1 MKMMTAEQAAKAAK
15 GLTFE
20 KVWAA
25 MMKSEQRMEEYNR
38 KWKERMEESNRE
50 WKEQMAESDREWKEQ
65 MAESDRKWK
74 EQMKELSKNI
84 GGISNS
90 LGDLTESMFRHEL
103 WKKFKEIGIPVTCQ
117 SSDKEFSDHDGRILA
132 EVDIFME
139 NGDCVIAVEI
149 KTRLKMEHV
158 DAHLKRI
165 EIIRRYMDERGDKR
179 KLFGAVAGGS
189 VPKKVMGHAQ
199 EQGLYVILQNGES
212 VSIADAPQGFKAR
225 EW

>member
-1 MKMMTAEQAAKAAK
+1 MKIMTAEQAAKAAK

-25 MMKSEQRMEEYNR
+25 MMKSER
-38 KWKERMEESNRE
+38 KWEKSMAESRRE
-50 WKEQMAESDREWKEQ
+50 WKES

-103 WKKFKEIGIPVTCQ
+103 WKKFKDIGISVTCQ

-132 EVDIFME
+132 EVDVFME

-149 KTRLKMEHV
+149 KTKLKMEHV

-165 EIIRRYMDERGDKR
+165 EIVRQYMDERGDKR
-179 KLFGAVAGGS
+179 KLLGAVAGGS
-189 VPKKVMGHAQ
+189 VAKKVMGHAH
-199 EQGLYVILQNGES
+199 EQGLYVVLQNGES
-212 VSIADAPQGFKAR
+212 VSIAAAPQGFKAR